1 MAENVRVKKDLVT
14 RWTHLDGKK
23 STLKTL
29 CEEYA
34 KWTLPYIFKPTG
46 VDGNTELQLA
56 KDSIGA
62 QAVNHLSNK
71 IVSTLF
77 PAQRSFFRLL
87 LDQETRKLV
96 EATATAAQG
105 GNAEKA
111 KEQVSKAMLQLETT
125 LADTEKEADEY
136 MNMVMYRP
144 QAINVAKN
152 LIITGNT
159 MIYHPEGRAPQVYSL
174 RDYCVQRDLSG
185 EHIEIMTKE
194 CKAFETFHPDIQNEL
209 RTGGKLTREG
219 NRYEDK
225 SEVTIYTQIC
235 LENDGKFHMYQQAD
249 NIELDTHGAFWTRKN
264 LPWIPLAWN
273 LIRGE
278 DYGRGQVADYAGAFH
293 AINVLTGS
301 LLNIVAVMGDIKF
314 LVNPASHVDVEGL
327 NKGAPGSYHAGK
339 KDDVSVVETNKL
351 QDAQFIYSMI
361 ERYEK
366 QISQAF
372 LLMAQLTRDAERV
385 TAEEIRRDAQE
396 LETAVGG
403 IYSRLAATW
412 QTPTAYIVLDQIGFD
427 GLDDGI
433 TPRVITGMDSLSRA
447 GEMDNLR
454 MFFLDLQ
461 LLNTVPE
468 DVRAGL
474 DVPGLMEVIGTNR
487 QVEYKKFTKTQ
498 EQMQADQERALE
510 MQKAQEMN
518 KAGAAAAGEIGKAA
532 VTDEGA

>member
-1 MAENVRVKKDLVT
+1 MEPSVRVAKDLVH

-23 STLKTL
+23 NSLKSL

-34 KWTLPYIFKPTG
+34 KWTLPYVFVPTG
-46 VDGNTELQLA
+46 TNENVELQNA

-87 LDQETRKLV
+87 LDQETRKLIQM
-96 EATATAAQG
+96 ATTKASG
-105 GNAEKA
+105 GNAAKA
-111 KEQVSKAMLQLETT
+111 KEQVAKAMLEVEAS
-125 LADTEKEADEY
+125 LADAEKAADEY

-144 QAINVAKN
+144 QAINVAKG
-152 LIITGNT
+152 LIVTGNAL
-159 MIYHPEGRAPQVYSL
+159 IYHPEKRAPTVYSL
-174 RDYCVQRDLSG
+174 RDYCVVRDLTG
-185 EHIEIMTKE
+185 EFIEIMTKE
-194 CKAFETFHPDIQNEL
+194 CKAYETFAPEVQAQLNAGGRKTPD
-209 RTGGKLTREG
+209 GKQYG
-219 NRYEDK
+219 YDAP
-225 SEVTIYTQIC
+225 VTIYTMIR
-235 LENDGKFHMYQQAD
+235 LEEDGKFHLYQQAD
-249 NIELDTHGAFWTRKN
+249 HIELDTKGATWPKN
-264 LPWIPLAWN
+264 KLPWIPLAWN
-273 LIRGE
+273 LVRGE

-314 LVNPASHVDVEGL
+314 LVNPASHVDIDAL
-327 NKGAPGSYHAGK
+327 NKGMPGSYHAGK

-372 LLMAQLTRDAERV
+372 LLMAAMQRNAERV

-412 QTPTAYIVLDQIGFD
+412 QTPTAYVVLDQSGFD

-433 TPRVITGMDSLSRA
+433 VPRVVTGMDSLSRA

-461 LLNTVPE
+461 MLNTVPE
-468 DVRAGL
+468 PVLAGI
-474 DVPGLMEVIGTNR
+474 DVPGLMKTIGTNR
-487 QVEYKKFTKTQ
+487 QVDYQQFTKT
-498 EQMQADQERALE
+498 ADQMAADQQAAIEQ
-510 MQKAQEMN
+510 QKQLEMN
-518 KAGAAAAGEIGKAA
+518 KAGASAAGEAGKAA
-532 VTDEGA
+532 VTEGQ

>member
-1 MAENVRVKKDLVT
+1 MIQMVT
-14 RWTHLDGKK
+14 T
-23 STLKTL
+23 
-29 CEEYA
+29 
-34 KWTLPYIFKPTG
+34 
-46 VDGNTELQLA
+46 
-56 KDSIGA
+56 
-62 QAVNHLSNK
+62 QA
-71 IVSTLF
+71 
-77 PAQRSFFRLL
+77 A
-87 LDQETRKLV
+87 
-96 EATATAAQG
+96 G

-111 KEQVSKAMLQLETT
+111 KEQVSKAMLELEST
-125 LADTEKEADEY
+125 LADAEKSADEY

-152 LIITGNT
+152 LIITGNA
-159 MIYHPEGRAPQVYSL
+159 MIYHPEKRTPQVYNL
-174 RDYCVQRDLSG
+174 RDYCVCRDLSG
-185 EHIEIMTKE
+185 EVIEIMTLE
-194 CKAFETFHPDIQNEL
+194 CKAYETFHPAVQEQL
-209 RTGGKLTREG
+209 RLGGKLTREG
-219 NRYEDK
+219 HRYEDK
-225 SEVTIYTQIC
+225 SEVKIYTQVK
-235 LENDGKFHMYQQAD
+235 LEDDGKFHVYQQAD
-249 NIELDTHGAFWTRKN
+249 TIDLDTNGISYPKN
-264 LPWIPLAWN
+264 KLPWIPLAWN
-273 LIRGE
+273 LVRGE

-314 LVNPASHVDVEGL
+314 LVNPASHVDIEGL

-372 LLMAQLTRDAERV
+372 LLMAAMQRNAERV

-412 QTPTAYIVLDQIGFD
+412 QTPTAYVVLDQSGFD

-433 TPRVITGMDSLSRA
+433 VPRVVTGMDSLSRA

-461 LLNTVPE
+461 MLNTVPE
-468 DVRAGL
+468 PVLAGI
-474 DVPGLMEVIGTNR
+474 DVPGLMKTIGTNR
-487 QVEYKKFTKTQ
+487 QVDYKQFTKT
-498 EQMQADQERALE
+498 ADQIAADQQAAIEQ
-510 MQKAQEMN
+510 QKQLEMN
-518 KAGAAAAGEIGKAA
+518 KAGASAAGEIGKAA
-532 VTDEGA
+532 ATDEGA

>member
-1 MAENVRVKKDLVT
+1 MTMSVRVKRDLVQ
-14 RWTHLDGKK
+14 RWTHLEGKK
-23 STLKTL
+23 HTIKNL

-34 KWTLPYIFKPTG
+34 KWTLPYVFVPTG
-46 VDGNTELQLA
+46 TNESIELQNA

-87 LDQETRKLV
+87 VDQETRKLIKMAS
-96 EATATAAQG
+96 EKATG
-105 GNAEKA
+105 GNAEQAKA
-111 KEQVSKAMLQLETT
+111 QVAKAMLEVEQT
-125 LADTEKEADEY
+125 LADAEKAADEY

-152 LIITGNT
+152 LIVTGNAL
-159 MIYHPEGRAPQVYSL
+159 IYHPEKRSPTVYNL
-174 RDYCVQRDLSG
+174 RDYCICRDLTG
-185 EHIEIMTKE
+185 EPIEMMTKE
-194 CKAFETFHPDIQNEL
+194 TKAWETFAPEIQAQLHKRPD
-209 RTGGKLTREG
+209 GKDYG
-219 NRYEDK
+219 YDAP
-225 SEVTIYTQIC
+225 VTIYSQIK
-235 LENDGKFHMYQQAD
+235 LEDDGKFYLYQQAD
-249 NIELDTHGAFWTRKN
+249 NIELDTKGASWPKN
-264 LPWIPLAWN
+264 VLPWIPLAWN
-273 LIRGE
+273 LVRGE
-278 DYGRGQVADYAGAFH
+278 DYGRGQVADYSGAFH

-412 QTPTAYIVLDQIGFD
+412 QTPTAYIVLDQSGFD

-433 TPRVITGMDSLSRA
+433 IPRVVTGMDSLSRA

-461 LLNTVPE
+461 MLNTVPE
-468 DVRAGL
+468 DVRAGI
-474 DVPGLMEVIGTNR
+474 DVPGLMKTIGTNR
-487 QVEYKKFTKTQ
+487 QVDFASFTKTA
-498 EQMQADQERALE
+498 EQMQADRQAQEDALK
-510 MQKAQEMN
+510 QQEMN
-518 KAGAAAAGEIGKAA
+518 KAGAAAAGEAGKAA
-532 VTDEGA
+532 VTEGQ

>member
-1 MAENVRVKKDLVT
+1 MALSVRVKRDLVQ
-14 RWTHLDGKK
+14 RWSHLDGKK
-23 STLKTL
+23 GSLKTL

-34 KWTLPYIFKPTG
+34 KWTLPYVFVPTG
-46 VDGNTELQLA
+46 TNINTELQNS

-87 LDQETRKLV
+87 LDQETRKMI
-96 EATATAAQG
+96 EMATTQATG

-111 KEQVSKAMLQLETT
+111 KEQVAKAMLELEAT
-125 LADTEKEADEY
+125 LADAEKAADEY

-144 QAINVAKN
+144 QAVNVAKN
-152 LIITGNT
+152 LIVTGNT
-159 MIYHPEGRAPQVYSL
+159 LIYHPEKRAPTVYNL
-174 RDYCVQRDLSG
+174 RDYCVCRDLTG
-185 EHIEIMTKE
+185 EVIEFMTRE
-194 CKAFETFHPDIQNEL
+194 IKAYETFAPNIQAQLGAGGRKRPD
-209 RTGGKLTREG
+209 GKDYG
-219 NRYEDK
+219 YDAP
-225 SEVTIYTQIC
+225 VTIYSQVK
-235 LENDGKFHMYQQAD
+235 LEDDGKYYLYQQAD
-249 NIELDTHGAFWTRKN
+249 NIELDTTGASWPKN
-264 LPWIPLAWN
+264 KLPWIPLAWN
-273 LIRGE
+273 LVRGE

-314 LVNPASHVDVEGL
+314 LVNPASHVDVDAL
-327 NKGAPGSYHAGK
+327 NKGAPGSFHAGK

-372 LLMAQLTRDAERV
+372 LLMAAMTRDAERV

-412 QTPTAYIVLDQIGFD
+412 QTPTAYIVLDQSGFD

-433 TPRVITGMDSLSRA
+433 TPRVVTGMDSLSRA

-454 MFFLDLQ
+454 MFFFDLQ
-461 LLNTVPE
+461 MLNTVPE
-468 DVRAGL
+468 PILAGI
-474 DVPGLMEVIGTNR
+474 DVPGLMKTIGTNR
-487 QVEYKKFTKTQ
+487 QVDYQSFTKTQ
-498 EQMQADQERALE
+498 DQMAADQQAAMEQ
-510 MQKAQEMN
+510 QKQMEMN
-518 KAGAAAAGEIGKAA
+518 KAGAGAAAEAGKAA
-532 VTDEGA
+532 VSEAQ